1 MFQFIPFCFHAP
13 RGKFAKVLDRKNYRL
28 FSWLFSRSKLRFSE
42 LTEVVFFVVSKI
54 HTIQATENQQCRW
67 RSYHSP
73 FWCWLPLSRPTSF
86 VSTSEIGVS
95 RVSRISRFNISIP
108 IIIGDNH
115 KASSF
120 MFFFLTRLISSL
132 PGENDDAST
141 DVELNE
147 LLKRVETA
155 INDEKVQKDVRLLT
169 SDWKVSTTNITF

>member
-1 MFQFIPFCFHAP
+1 
-13 RGKFAKVLDRKNYRL
+13 
-28 FSWLFSRSKLRFSE
+28 
-42 LTEVVFFVVSKI
+42 
-54 HTIQATENQQCRW
+54 
-67 RSYHSP
+67 
-73 FWCWLPLSRPTSF
+73 
-86 VSTSEIGVS
+86 
-95 RVSRISRFNISIP
+95 
-108 IIIGDNH
+108 
-115 KASSF
+115 